1 MSTAIKHPAKQR
13 SSHGW
18 KLGLA
23 LIANSVCCVAA
34 VANTANAPALQNNF
48 SPVASLAQL
57 LFGLIIVVGLIFGAT
72 WMMKKMGV
80 KSSTHPQFLKI
91 IATLAVSQRERI
103 MLIEAGES
111 WLVVG
116 VAPGRINTLHT
127 LPKGEIPVDSNQ
139 TGPAFAHI
147 LQKLKT
153 AHIAPNAAP
162 NAPTTPRTEV

>member
-1 MSTAIKHPAKQR
+1 MSTAINHPARQR
-13 SSHGW
+13 LSHGW
-18 KLGLA
+18 KLSFVLVV
-23 LIANSVCCVAA
+23 NSVYCVTA
-34 VANTANAPALQNNF
+34 VANTANTPALQHSF

-127 LPKGEIPVDSNQ
+127 LPKGEIPVEPNQ
-139 TGPAFAHI
+139 SGPAFAHI

-153 AHIAPNAAP
+153 AHTAPSAAP
-162 NAPTTPRTEV
+162 NATATPRAEA

>member
-1 MSTAIKHPAKQR
+1 MSNGINHPAAQR
-13 SSHGW
+13 FPLGW
-18 KLGLA
+18 RLSLA
-23 LIANSVCCVAA
+23 LIANSAYCVAA
-34 VANTANAPALQNNF
+34 LANTANTPVLQNNF

-57 LFGLIIVVGLIFGAT
+57 LFGLIIVVGLIFGAM

-91 IATLAVSQRERI
+91 IASLAVSQRERI

-127 LPKGEIPVDSNQ
+127 LPKVEIPVEPNQ

-162 NAPTTPRTEV
+162 NAPATPRAEA